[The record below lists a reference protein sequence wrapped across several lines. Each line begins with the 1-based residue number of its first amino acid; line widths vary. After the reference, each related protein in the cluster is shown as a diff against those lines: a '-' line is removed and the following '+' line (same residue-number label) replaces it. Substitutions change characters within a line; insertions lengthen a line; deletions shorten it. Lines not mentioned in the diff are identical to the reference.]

1 MQLQECVQTPAQT
14 VHHSSEQTIYV
25 NDIYC
30 SSISQFNSFIKPKIR
45 EKRELI
51 IAIRQLFW
59 YNSFIKK
66 KMRGD
71 KS

>member
-25 NDIYC
+25 NDIYR

-45 EKRELI
+45 EK
-51 IAIRQLFW
+51 
-59 YNSFIKK
+59 
-66 KMRGD
+66 
-71 KS
+71 